1 MSTLR
6 RETLPSSTLVGVKRN
21 LWFTEQGKVK
31 RANFPIDSLS
41 LYLPLWHP
49 ELTGTPIISKDLT
62 AYSCAVTGAVK
73 GYYGRTFDGSDDL
86 ILVGDMGAFP
96 TKGTLIH
103 WIYPTSM
110 DNYRNT
116 FSTSATAGGSRA
128 GIRFEEDATGI
139 FTADVALDNAN
150 ATIHT
155 YLASGMAINTWY
167 CVVLIWDSVANTVIG
182 LLNDVQKFSEAN
194 TTWATTMPAV
204 RVGVGY
210 QLSAV
215 RSWKGIVGDVWMWSR
230 ALSLLEASH
239 VYTTTKWRY
248 S

>member
-1 MSTLR
+1 M
-6 RETLPSSTLVGVKRN
+6 
-21 LWFTEQGKVK
+21 K

-49 ELTGTPIISKDLT
+49 ELNGSPFNSKDLT

-86 ILVGDMGAFP
+86 ILVGNMGSWP
-96 TKGTLIH
+96 SKGTIIH
-103 WIYPTSM
+103 WVYSTSM
-110 DNYRNT
+110 DNYRNS
-116 FSTSATAGGSRA
+116 FSTNASAA
-128 GIRFEEDATGI
+128 GIRTGVHFEEDATGA
-139 FTADVALDNAN
+139 FVADLADD
-150 ATIHT
+150 ATSGLSHY
-155 YLASGMAINTWY
+155 YLASGMTINTWY
-167 CVVLIWDSVANTVIG
+167 CVALIWDSVANTVIG
-182 LLNDVQKFSEAN
+182 LLNDVQKFSEAH
-194 TTWATTMPAV
+194 TLWATTMPAV

-210 QLSAV
+210 RLNAE